1 MRGDRERERERTRV
15 NIVTSLFNRHRLKL
29 EYYEQACAV
38 DSVTKKC
45 AGRPSGCRTAMI
57 GILGTMLRTTCACQG
72 TDPQHLYQCVGW
84 RRLLWMNPCVGEYCI
99 HSTYCA
105 TEGCKHELLLQL
117 RRKRTSI

>member
-1 MRGDRERERERTRV
+1 V
-15 NIVTSLFNRHRLKL
+15 LFNRCRLKL

-72 TDPQHLYQCVGW
+72 TDPQHNYQCVGW
-84 RRLLWMNPCVGEYCI
+84 RRLLWMNPCVGELNYKLDNFVIAYCNVEI
-99 HSTYCA
+99 LMP
-105 TEGCKHELLLQL
+105 LL
-117 RRKRTSI
+117 

>member
-1 MRGDRERERERTRV
+1 MTITATRLTVSGRGEREREGTRV

-84 RRLLWMNPCVGEYCI
+84 RRLLWMNPCVGE
-99 HSTYCA
+99 
-105 TEGCKHELLLQL
+105 
-117 RRKRTSI
+117 